1 MNIVSNT
8 GPLIALAKVD
18 HLDLLNKLFGQVY
31 IPTVVHR
38 ELLSKFGLEGVRLER
53 ALNYFVI
60 IRPLAEIQP
69 DVRVMTRYLDI
80 GERDAIALASEL
92 NLPLVIDDRL
102 GRLAAQRLNIPI
114 TGVVGVLIRAKLKN
128 LIPSLRE
135 ILEQMRDK
143 GYWLSDGLIAQALQ
157 LSGE

>member
-8 GPLIALAKVD
+8 GPL
-18 HLDLLNKLFGQVY
+18 
-31 IPTVVHR
+31 
-38 ELLSKFGLEGVRLER
+38 
-53 ALNYFVI
+53 
-60 IRPLAEIQP
+60 
-69 DVRVMTRYLDI
+69 
-80 GERDAIALASEL
+80 IALASEL

-114 TGVVGVLIRAKLKN
+114 TGVVGVLIRAKLEN

-135 ILEQMRDK
+135 ILGQMRDK